1 MDPIPTTY
9 SGAQLLMSIASSRE
23 PSRLIF
29 PFSSQRSSNWPS
41 TSRPPRRSASKFQ
54 TSCWPLPTRSSND
67 REDETPPVHHPARRR
82 GGRVAARGK
91 SAGAKQTTQALALK
105 LGWRRFT
112 GPHCT
117 PNRIRL
123 LYWRHSRGKVLVR
136 LEGLFGQIGV

>member
-41 TSRPPRRSASKFQ
+41 TLRPPRRSASKFQ

-67 REDETPPVHHPARRR
+67 REDEAAHVHHAAQRR
-82 GGRVAARGK
+82 GGGGAARGARA
-91 SAGAKQTTQALALK
+91 AGGNPSDWVFEPRVA
-105 LGWRRFT
+105 RVR
-112 GPHCT
+112 
-117 PNRIRL
+117 RL
-123 LYWRHSRGKVLVR
+123 LPADRPPAGFERDR
-136 LEGLFGQIGV
+136 LR